1 MRFQLVKCNIMQITW
16 KQMKKINAIYNL
28 EGTVLDNVEI
38 IKYLGITI
46 TVGSGKIAR
55 LFMLRTLN
63 SEPVWLY
70 L

>member
-1 MRFQLVKCNIMQITW
+1 
-16 KQMKKINAIYNL
+16 MKKINAIYNL